1 MISAA
6 AMVDSARLLLLA
18 NTDRDMA
25 WFMDT
30 IQKGPLVATCVRVED
45 EQRCRDALASESWDA
60 VVCVFDAAG
69 APSALAALREREAG
83 VDPSLVIV
91 ADALDNAAEAAQRLG
106 AMFCLRS
113 AGYAHLGP
121 ALYRALR
128 ERAMRAARGDAAA
141 FEEGQRAILEHIA
154 AGRPLPELLE
164 EIVLLIE
171 RQGQGMLC
179 SILLLDAEAGRVRHG
194 AAPHLPR
201 EFVQGIDGSA
211 IGPREGSCGAAAYQ
225 REVVV
230 IDDIG
235 THPNWVK
242 YRQLA
247 LPFGLRACWS
257 TPIFSSVNGDVFG
270 TFAMYYREARRP
282 TPAEET
288 WVARATHL
296 AAIAIG
302 RDRVERAAR
311 RADERYRQIVD
322 TAYEG
327 VWLLDVNARTMFVNG
342 RTAKLLGY
350 EPDELIGR
358 GILEFMEKESR
369 QVAEGTFIRRLR
381 SLSEQ
386 YEFQFRRKDGT
397 SFWALVSG
405 SPLFDEKRDVV
416 GALAMV
422 TDITALKHTE
432 KALRRSEAEFRIVF
446 ESAAI
451 GMALVDARGTFV
463 RTNAALQRLL
473 GCTESELAATSI
485 LQFSH
490 SEDTDAERK
499 LIEQFASGARR
510 SYQGEQRF
518 IRKDRTIGWG
528 RITAS
533 RVERTV
539 GASGAVILMIENVTE
554 RREME
559 EAVRAAERLRGL
571 MYGAVSDVLFYL
583 GVEPGPRFRFLSIN
597 PAFSRATGLSEAQ
610 VVGRTIDEV
619 IPEPSRALVL
629 ANYLRAIEE
638 RRTIV
643 WDEATPYPAG
653 LKYGEVSITPIFDNT
668 GACTNLVGTVHDV
681 TERRLSEQRLAAQ
694 AALLDKAKDAIIVRD
709 TNGIIQY
716 WNRGAERL
724 YGWSSA
730 EAVGRNVLEL
740 IYADSSAFEAAQRQ
754 FLESGTWSGEIA
766 QVKKD
771 RRRLVVEGSWT
782 LIREEGRPPSVL
794 VINSDITARK
804 SLEAQ
809 VFHAQRLESLGTLAG
824 GLAHDFSNLLT
835 IVRGNL
841 GLALQALAGKDSSRE
856 VLLDAEQA
864 ASRGAE
870 LVRQLLT
877 FSRRE
882 EPVRR
887 TITLRPLVAEALS
900 LLRVTF
906 PPATRLETRF
916 DDDIPAVRGDPTQIT
931 QIVMN
936 LGTNALQAMGTAG
949 GLLTVR
955 LERVVLH
962 DDLPAHTT
970 VLKAG
975 TYARLVIA
983 DTGAGMDAATV
994 DHIFEPFYTT
1004 KPEGVGTGLGLA
1016 VVHGI
1021 VRGHGGGIVV
1031 RSEVGKGT
1039 ELAVYVPAA
1048 AN

>member
-1 MISAA
+1 
-6 AMVDSARLLLLA
+6 MVGSARILLLA
-18 NTDRDMA
+18 NTDRDTA
-25 WFMDT
+25 WFTDT
-30 IQKGPLVATCVRVED
+30 IQRGRVVATCVRVED
-45 EQRCRDALASESWDA
+45 EQPCREALAREPWDA
-60 VVCVFDAAG
+60 VVCIFEAAH
-69 APSALAALREREAG
+69 PPRALAALREREAG

-91 ADALDNAAEAAQRLG
+91 ANTFEDAAEATQRLG
-106 AMFCLRS
+106 AIFCLRS

-121 ALYRALR
+121 ALHRAFR

-141 FEEGQRAILEHIA
+141 FEEGQRAVLEHIA
-154 AGRPLPELLE
+154 AGMPLPALLE
-164 EIVLLIE
+164 EIVLLVE

-201 EFVQGIDGSA
+201 EFVEGIDGAA

-257 TPIFSSVNGDVFG
+257 TPIFSSLNGDLLG

-282 TPAEET
+282 TAAEET
-288 WVARATHL
+288 WVARASHL

-327 VWLLDVNARTMFVNG
+327 VWLLDVNARTMFVNR

-350 EPDELIGR
+350 EADELIGR
-358 GILEFMEKESR
+358 DILEFLEEESR
-369 QVAEGTFIRRLR
+369 RLAEGTFIRRLR
-381 SLSEQ
+381 SISEQ

-405 SPLFDEKRDVV
+405 SPLLDEKRDVV

-422 TDITALKHTE
+422 TDITGLKRTE
-432 KALRRSEAEFRIVF
+432 QALRRSEAEFRIVF

-451 GMALVDARGTFV
+451 GMALVDARGIFV

-473 GCTESELAATSI
+473 GCAEGELAVTSI
-485 LQFSH
+485 LEFSH
-490 SEDTDAERK
+490 PEEREGERK

-510 SYQGEQRF
+510 SYQGERRF

-528 RITAS
+528 RVTAS
-533 RVERTV
+533 RVERTL
-539 GASGAVILMIENVTE
+539 GASGAVIVMIENVTD

-559 EAVRAAERLRGL
+559 EAVRASERLRGL
-571 MYGAVSDVLFYL
+571 MYGAVSDILFYL

-619 IPEPSRALVL
+619 IPEPSRDLVL
-629 ANYLRAIEE
+629 ANYLRAIREQ
-638 RRTIV
+638 RTIV

-653 LKYGEVSITPIFDNT
+653 LRYGEVSITPIFDST
-668 GACTNLVGTVHDV
+668 GVCTNLVGSVHDV
-681 TERRLSEQRLAAQ
+681 TERRISEQRLAAQ
-694 AALLDKAKDAIIVRD
+694 AALLDRAKDAIIVRD
-709 TNGIIQY
+709 AQGVIQY

-724 YGWSSA
+724 YGWSGA
-730 EAVGRNVLEL
+730 EAIGRNAREL
-740 IYADSSAFEAAQRQ
+740 IYADASAFEAAQQ
-754 FLESGTWSGEIA
+754 QLLEAGEWSGEIA
-766 QVKKD
+766 QVTKD
-771 RRRLVVEGSWT
+771 RRRRVVEASWT
-782 LIREEGRPPSVL
+782 LIQDEGRPPSVL
-794 VINSDITARK
+794 VINTDITARK
-804 SLEAQ
+804 SLEAH

-824 GLAHDFSNLLT
+824 GLAHDFNNLLT

-841 GLALQALAGKDSSRE
+841 DLALQRLPGNGPARE
-856 VLLDAEQA
+856 ILLDAEQA

-882 EPVRR
+882 EPARR
-887 TITLRPLVAEALS
+887 TITLRPLVAGALG

-916 DDDIPAVRGDPTQIT
+916 DDDIPAVRGDPTQVT

-936 LGTNALQAMGTAG
+936 LGTNALQAMGAAG

-955 LERVVLH
+955 LERVVLPE
-962 DDLPAHTT
+962 DLPAHTT
-970 VLKAG
+970 ILRAG

-1021 VRGHGGGIVV
+1021 VRGHDGGIVV
-1031 RSEVGKGT
+1031 RSELGKGT
-1039 ELAVYVPAA
+1039 ELAVYLPAA
-1048 AN
+1048 AD